1 MEKFIE
7 LTEKIK
13 TLKTAKEILQ
23 DEYRKSEFHQKKEA
37 NPQDIVPPSP
47 EDGEIF
53 KLLTAIQQI
62 EVYIK
67 KLQDKQLKIL
77 KQNK

>member
-1 MEKFIE
+1 MEKFNE

-23 DEYRKSEFHQKKEA
+23 DEYRESEFHKKKEA
-37 NPQDIVPPSP
+37 NPQDIVPSSP

-62 EVYIK
+62 EVHIK